1 MSVVSLARAAALIFV
16 GSVLLSG
23 CQYLPANPF
32 RPAAPD
38 PAPERKPP
46 AASSPNP
53 AGGFTAFWVKN
64 HKITEMWSG
73 PAGEANATSFGPT
86 SAQFCSF
93 QVVLPP
99 EGPRV
104 YVFNPYTGNYL
115 WMDADAIGPVGGE
128 PETRTGPKPANQN
141 CAEAIYEG

>member
-1 MSVVSLARAAALIFV
+1 MSVGRLARVAGLLLF

-32 RPAAPD
+32 RPATPEAG
-38 PAPERKPP
+38 PERKPA
-46 AASSPNP
+46 AASSPSP
-53 AGGFTAFWVKN
+53 TAAFTAFWVKN

-73 PAGEANATSFGPT
+73 PAGQTNVTSFGPT

-104 YVFNPYTGNYL
+104 YVFNPYSGNYL
-115 WMDADAIGPVGGE
+115 WMDADAIGPVGGA
-128 PETRTGPKPANQN
+128 PERRPGPKPANQN
-141 CAEAIYEG
+141 CAEAIFEG